1 MRLWKEFEISMGFH
15 RDTRGI
21 FDRVALVEAV
31 VDGVGGHG
39 VLVGAVVEIVLVD
52 VSITL

>member
-1 MRLWKEFEISMGFH
+1 MGFQ

-39 VLVGAVVEIVLVD
+39 VVVVAVADIMLVD
-52 VSITL
+52 AGITL

>member
-1 MRLWKEFEISMGFH
+1 MSMGLH

-21 FDRVALVEAV
+21 FDRVALGGDV

-39 VLVGAVVEIVLVD
+39 VLVGEVVEVVLAD
-52 VSITL
+52 VGVTL